1 MAMMNP
7 KRNSVTRLLTPIA
20 LALSIAACSSQPS
33 APASVD
39 ITLAPSASSET
50 YLMRADAGQDGFA
63 NEWLILAFKASIQEG
78 NYEQAQR
85 LSNRLAKQNLTTV
98 QQAEWQ
104 LARAE
109 LNLAQNKAEEAY
121 LQLSFPVEWPLAQ
134 QQWQRYHQLR
144 AQSLA
149 AMGNYF
155 DASRELIAQAGFSA
169 RDQQEVINA
178 QIWQYMN
185 QYSAQDLSTLV
196 AQPNEEVLD
205 GWLQLA
211 TYMKGMSASLPQ
223 LQNTLNNWLAENPN
237 HPAAI
242 YTPQSIYDILNLEIA
257 SPHSTALLLPLSGK
271 YAKQAQLV
279 RDGFMMAMMDDEVR
293 DPEAIFTVIDTNEA
307 SPADIKAKLVANG
320 VDFIVGPLVKENV
333 EKLQQAQRDSKTPI
347 PALALNIPNEI
358 EPTQMMCYLTLSPE
372 QEVAQAAQHL
382 SAKQYAYPLIIAPQ
396 GSLGNRVAKAFEA
409 EWAKVSDNKVAVAQ
423 YANRAQLQKTIN
435 NVFGLQESQQRIAQM
450 ETLTGMKL
458 ENQPRSRRDIDSVY
472 IVANN
477 ADLTLIKPFIEVA
490 INPDAKQP
498 QLFADS
504 HSHTEKRQYEDL
516 TGVVYSDI
524 PLLVEQNAELDAQMT
539 KFWPK
544 SSNAEKRLQ
553 ALGMDAYTLTKELPQ
568 LKAVQGYSVD
578 GQTGALTIDP
588 NCVVQ
593 RQIAWGVYGEQPANP
608 PVTDQEASETQDET
622 SDDTTAV
629 EAPIS
634 E

>member
-1 MAMMNP
+1 MMNP

-20 LALSIAACSSQPS
+20 LALTIAACSSQPS

-39 ITLAPSASSET
+39 ITLAPTASSET
-50 YLMRADAGQDGFA
+50 YLMRADADQGGFA
-63 NEWLILAFKASIQEG
+63 NEWLILALKASIQEG

-85 LSNRLAKQNLTTV
+85 LSNRLAKQNLTTI

-109 LNLAQNKAEEAY
+109 LNLAQGKAQDAY
-121 LQLSFPVEWPLAQ
+121 LQLNFPVEWPLAQ
-134 QQWQRYHQLR
+134 QQWQRYYQLR

-149 AMGNYF
+149 AMGDYF
-155 DASRELIAQAGFSA
+155 EASRELIAMSGFA
-169 RDQQEVINA
+169 PRDQQEVINA
-178 QIWQYMN
+178 DIWNNLN

-196 AQPNEEVLD
+196 AEPKEEVLD

-211 TYMKGMSASLPQ
+211 TYMKAMGGSLPQ
-223 LQNTLNNWLAENPN
+223 LQNTLQNWLTENPT
-237 HPAAI
+237 HPAAV
-242 YTPQSIYDILNLEIA
+242 YTPQSIYDILNLEIS

-271 YAKQAQLV
+271 YAKQAALV

-307 SPADIKAKLVANG
+307 TPSDIKAKLVANG

-333 EKLQQAQRDSKTPI
+333 EKLQQAQQNSETPI
-347 PALALNIPNEI
+347 PALALNIPTDI
-358 EPTQMMCYLTLSPE
+358 EPSQMMCYLTLSPE

-382 SAKQYAYPLIIAPQ
+382 AKNDYSFPLIIAPQ
-396 GSLGNRVAKAFEA
+396 GNLGNRVAKAFEE
-409 EWAKVSDNKVAVAQ
+409 EWSKVSDNKVAVAQ

-450 ETLTGMKL
+450 EALTGMKL
-458 ENQPRSRRDIDSVY
+458 ENQPRSRRDVDSVY

-490 INPDAKQP
+490 INPDAPQP
-498 QLFADS
+498 KLFADS
-504 HSHTEKRQYEDL
+504 HSHSEKRQYEDL

-524 PLLVEQNAELDAQMT
+524 PLLVNEDSELDAQMN

-568 LKAVQGYSVD
+568 LKAVEGYSVD
-578 GQTGALTIDP
+578 GQTGVLTLDQSCI
-588 NCVVQ
+588 VQ
-593 RQIAWGVYGEQPANP
+593 RQISWGVYGETKPAAE
-608 PVTDQEASETQDET
+608 QEATAEPAQDEST
-622 SDDTTAV
+622 DDTAALEQTV
-629 EAPIS
+629 S